1 MHQNIMPGFLV
12 QGYLDSSLWADLEQV
27 TDLDNSLLC
36 APFSEE
42 VKEALYQIKKNKAAG
57 PDKIPIEF
65 YQTCWSFVKDDIM

>member
-42 VKEALYQIKKNKAAG
+42 VKEALCQMKKKQGSRA
-57 PDKIPIEF
+57 
-65 YQTCWSFVKDDIM
+65 

>member
-27 TDLDNSLLC
+27 TDLNNSLLC

-42 VKEALYQIKKNKAAG
+42 EVKEALYQMEKKQG
-57 PDKIPIEF
+57 SRP
-65 YQTCWSFVKDDIM
+65 